1 MQLTDIPKF
10 LDDILYAASKN
21 NVLGDTLVSPKL
33 LQQSGCPVTMEEGLF
48 LIDMLLE
55 DGYLKHVIEGYSSV
69 PVVTLTS
76 KGVRFIAM
84 GGYVGH
90 YSNENEA
97 IKKEQVRL
105 NYEIKHLKWANFFSA
120 LALVVSAIALMM
132 TILNYIHNG

>member
-10 LDDILYAASKN
+10 LDALLYTASKESL
-21 NVLGDTLVSPKL
+21 LGDTLISIKL
-33 LQQSGCPVTMEEGLF
+33 IEQANCPVTRQEGLF

-55 DGYLKHVIEGYSSV
+55 DGHLKHVIEGYSSV
-69 PVVTLTS
+69 PVVTIS
-76 KGVRFIAM
+76 AKGVRFIAT

-105 NYEIKHLKWANFFSA
+105 NYEINHLKWANWLSIA
-120 LALVVSAIALMM
+120 AVIISVIALMM
-132 TILNYIHNG
+132 HK